1 MKKLFRP
8 HASVKVTFILLTPKY
23 VSVIVNLVD
32 DLLCIHWTM
41 LSGSGRKEFKFT
53 EYYRSVKAKTVY
65 NAGLSDCAR
74 LYSNFGDLLLK
85 VTPVINSRYTKS
97 NASFGDQKLCGRNGA
112 HLLTFYETN
121 AIILVMIEQFK
132 Q

>member
-1 MKKLFRP
+1 MKKLFKP
-8 HASVKVTFILLTPKY
+8 HASVKVTFILLTLKY

-65 NAGLSDCAR
+65 NAGLLNCAR
-74 LYSNFGDLLLK
+74 LYS
-85 VTPVINSRYTKS
+85 
-97 NASFGDQKLCGRNGA
+97 SFGDHRFYFIYYWRLHQ
-112 HLLTFYETN
+112 LL
-121 AIILVMIEQFK
+121 ILGIPSLMNPLVIKNDVGEMVRIYWRFMK
-132 Q
+132 QMQWSW

>member
-1 MKKLFRP
+1 M
-8 HASVKVTFILLTPKY
+8 
-23 VSVIVNLVD
+23 
-32 DLLCIHWTM
+32 
-41 LSGSGRKEFKFT
+41 
-53 EYYRSVKAKTVY
+53 
-65 NAGLSDCAR
+65 
-74 LYSNFGDLLLK
+74 
-85 VTPVINSRYTKS
+85 NSRYTKS